1 MIRLGRCEIELMYE
15 QVLDSSKGMDG
26 TRIVMDKFDLCCKI
40 SLPSSTIEIM
50 WWNAGPGYK
59 TMLFFIMFGA

>member
-1 MIRLGRCEIELMYE
+1 MIGLSRCEIELMYE

-26 TRIVMDKFDLCCKI
+26 TRIVMDTSDLCCKI

-59 TMLFFIMFGA
+59 AMVFFIMLGA